1 VLEVLF
7 KPSTVAVILGGGRT
21 DLAIAALDTGASL
34 LVLTGGIY
42 PHVQVLNKAEMTGT
56 PILMVPHDT
65 FTTVREFEKVSG
77 HIKPENEKKIEIA
90 ERLVEENVRWKAIL
104 DMATRYHG

>member
-1 VLEVLF
+1 MLEVLF

-65 FTTVREFEKVSG
+65 SR
-77 HIKPENEKKIEIA
+77 P
-90 ERLVEENVRWKAIL
+90 
-104 DMATRYHG
+104 